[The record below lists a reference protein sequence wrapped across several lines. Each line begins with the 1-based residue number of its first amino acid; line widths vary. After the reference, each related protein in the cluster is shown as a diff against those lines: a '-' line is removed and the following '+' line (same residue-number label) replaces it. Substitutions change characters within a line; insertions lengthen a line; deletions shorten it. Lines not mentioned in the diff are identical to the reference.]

1 AAAIYNVSSAWKT
14 RYGHTIRLDSLRGK
28 VQVVAMV
35 YTCCEHACPR
45 ILADMKRIEGAL
57 NQDALSKTNFT
68 IVSIDPERDSPQRL
82 RKFADENNLSHNRG
96 TSLNGEQGDIL
107 ELAALLGLKAKRV
120 CDT

>member
-28 VQVVAMV
+28 GQVVAMV
-35 YTCCEHACPR
+35 YSDCEHACPR

-68 IVSIDPERDSPQRL
+68 IVSIAPERDSPQRL
-82 RKFADENNLSHNRG
+82 RQFADENKLSDNRWPL
-96 TSLNGEQGDIL
+96 LNGDQGDIL
-107 ELAALLGLKAKRV
+107 ELA
-120 CDT
+120 